1 MQLVK
6 GVCLWLCCVCLFHS
20 TQLGSRKVVDLEDLV
35 FAQGSHLM
43 ANKRCH
49 LPDGSFRKTKKGYE
63 EVFVPAL
70 KHKAMA
76 ESEVC
81 WGGKGETEGREGLSV
96 CLSVCKSVCFP
107 LLQKLVPIADLPE
120 FARAAFEGYQSLNR
134 IQSRLSKTA
143 LQSDENLLLCAPTV
157 STSTPRTPLSSAC
170 TCPAAQARV
179 HHLPP
184 PPPPPPSCAGCWQD

>member
-1 MQLVK
+1 MLVGGCVQLVK

-76 ESEVC
+76 ESEVR
-81 WGGKGETEGREGLSV
+81 WGGKGETEGEGGLV
-96 CLSVCKSVCFP
+96 CLSVSLSVFLSSRNWCP
-107 LLQKLVPIADLPE
+107 LLTSLSLPE
-120 FARAAFEGYQSLNR
+120 LPLKVTRA
-134 IQSRLSKTA
+134 
-143 LQSDENLLLCAPTV
+143 
-157 STSTPRTPLSSAC
+157 
-170 TCPAAQARV
+170 
-179 HHLPP
+179 
-184 PPPPPPSCAGCWQD
+184 